1 MPCVPIDI
9 EVEVVTPDQMRRIMF
24 GIVKSCNDDGTESW
38 KINFELDERQQPGDP
53 DFKLIARISVA
64 VGKQDTPSAKAI
76 AQRRSLTEAQTAQA
90 MVAGDTLKQCAAG
103 QASNEDVDDDVRQVL
118 HADDN

>member
-1 MPCVPIDI
+1 MPCVPINI